1 MLFSDAAYSLY
12 NGSPCSHLSLFPGN
26 HEQRLLPRHRVAVV
40 PRSLVRP
47 VQRLFD
53 QPRRA
58 ATCSAAPCEAVR
70 RCVRPSVR
78 SGQYSNQWLRP
89 LPAPDEPNCRA
100 RSLARSRTRSWRR
113 WKISPAVSLASIF
126 ARRRCHCS
134 ADAGATARYRCNA
147 PKRDVLVN
155 GYIFRGGG
163 EQRNRGWIVG
173 AWANFGFRSKSA
185 V

>member
-1 MLFSDAAYSLY
+1 MRFSDAAYSLY

-100 RSLARSRTRSWRR
+100 RSLARARARGADGKYLPRSAWLLFSPVVAVIALRTPVR
-113 WKISPAVSLASIF
+113 L
-126 ARRRCHCS
+126 H
-134 ADAGATARYRCNA
+134 GTAA
-147 PKRDVLVN
+147 MH
-155 GYIFRGGG
+155 
-163 EQRNRGWIVG
+163 RNETFW
-173 AWANFGFRSKSA
+173 
-185 V
+185 